1 VDFYDRSVTRVGL
14 LFPGEMGAAVGGA
27 ADVDVLWAS
36 EGRSAETRARA
47 EAAGLRDVGTTARL
61 VAESELVLSVCPPE
75 IAEDVAGEVAG
86 LGFEG
91 LFVEA
96 NAISPARAERIA
108 RETGLRMVDGS
119 LLGNRRISFYLSG
132 EDAEVARV
140 AELFVDSDVVAIP
153 LPGGIGAASALKMAF
168 GGWNKIGVLLAAQA
182 YAIAR
187 AYGVDEALGEEGVPA
202 GPIPRAGPKAWRWRA
217 EMEEVA
223 ATCEALGLPPGL
235 GLAAAEVCLRWE
247 EQKGRR
253 PELDE
258 LLDALRVT
266 P

>member
-1 VDFYDRSVTRVGL
+1 VTRVGL
-14 LFPGEMGAAVGGA
+14 LFPGEMGAEVGGA
-27 ADVDVLWAS
+27 ADADVLWAS

-47 EAAGLRDVGTTARL
+47 EAAGLRDVGTIAAL

-108 RETGLRMVDGS
+108 RETRLRMVDGS
-119 LLGNRRISFYLSG
+119 LLGRNGISFYLSG
-132 EDAEVARV
+132 DAEDVDTVAT
-140 AELFVDSDVVAIP
+140 LFAGSEEVRALP
-153 LPGGIGAASALKMAF
+153 LAGGIGAASALKMAF

-187 AYGVDEALGEEGVPA
+187 AYGVDEALAEEGVPA
-202 GPIPRAGPKAWRWRA
+202 GPIPHAGPKAWRWRA
-217 EMEEVA
+217 EMDEVA
-223 ATCEALGLPPGL
+223 ATCEALGLPQGL

-247 EQKGRR
+247 EQKGRK